1 LIIAIG
7 STNQAKVQALAE
19 VIREYPILATAQ
31 IMPLSTPS
39 KVSDQPL
46 SLSETI
52 DGAKNRASGVFHAC
66 SGCTYGFGIESGMI
80 EAPGTQTGFFCVTVC
95 SIYNGSDFHMGMSTG
110 FEVPSAILKLML
122 EKKIDMTQACLEA
135 GISQNA
141 LLVAEEG
148 LIGILTSGRID
159 RKHYTKECIIT
170 ALTQLEHARW
180 FATSE
185 QPVLHNK

>member
-1 LIIAIG
+1 MIIAIG

-31 IMPLSTPS
+31 IIPLSTPS

-46 SLSETI
+46 SLTETI
-52 DGAKNRASGVFHAC
+52 EGAKNRAWGAFHAC

-80 EAPGTQTGFFCVTVC
+80 EASGTQTGFFCVTVC

-110 FEVPSAILKLML
+110 FEVPSPILKLML
-122 EKKIDMTQACLEA
+122 EQKMDMTQACLEV
-135 GISQNA
+135 GISQNT
-141 LLVAEEG
+141 LLGAEEG

-159 RKHYTKECIIT
+159 RKDYTKECIIT
-170 ALTQLEHARW
+170 ALVQLEHARW
-180 FATSE
+180 FATSSV
-185 QPVLHNK
+185 QPA